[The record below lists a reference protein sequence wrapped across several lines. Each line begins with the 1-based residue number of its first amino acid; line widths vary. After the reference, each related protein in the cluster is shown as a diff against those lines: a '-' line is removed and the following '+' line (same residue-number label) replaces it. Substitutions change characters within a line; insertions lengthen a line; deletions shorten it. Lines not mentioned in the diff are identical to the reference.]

1 MNMKEVQQATTCI
14 KHLAVSG
21 LSSISA
27 RIKSSGNLTGNRFEM
42 PNVSY
47 TQPLATRREK
57 IKNDFI
63 FDNRKQFMTDYNIK
77 ISTDFKDK
85 RFSFFADPLLPY
97 WAIRVVCHRSFAH
110 LAACSRTKLIHEG
123 SQKSKSAT
131 HIFFCM

>member
-1 MNMKEVQQATTCI
+1 MSSAMNASPFALQTQMYYICVDKANGGQTPCI
-14 KHLAVSG
+14 LRCIHCRSHC
-21 LSSISA
+21 
-27 RIKSSGNLTGNRFEM
+27 
-42 PNVSY
+42 
-47 TQPLATRREK
+47 QLATRREK

-131 HIFFCM
+131 HIFFLFFFECN